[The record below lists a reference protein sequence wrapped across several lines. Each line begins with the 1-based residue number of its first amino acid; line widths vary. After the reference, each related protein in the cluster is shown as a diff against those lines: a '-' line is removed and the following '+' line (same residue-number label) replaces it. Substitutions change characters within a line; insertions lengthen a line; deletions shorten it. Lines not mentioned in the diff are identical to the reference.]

1 MLLRKP
7 LEKNKVEAGK
17 VFIQPIY
24 NGDLITI
31 SLLTVYP
38 HSKIA
43 VHTHKEDCEWYL
55 NIQTGESH
63 FCDIGGSHGYA
74 NDTDKKQLLLSVKVK
89 RELELELES
98 ET

>member
-1 MLLRKP
+1 MIRTP

-24 NGDLITI
+24 KGNLVTV
-31 SLLTVYP
+31 SLLTIYP

-43 VHTHKEDCEWYL
+43 EHPHKEDCEWYL

-74 NDTDKKQLLLSVKVK
+74 NDSDEKQLLLSVKVK
-89 RELELELES
+89 KELES
-98 ET
+98 KA